1 LLSFMRTLYHPL
13 SLKLWECQNF
23 KEFLE
28 EKSSSDELFFF
39 LHCRFLLNKGP
50 TLEKDGAAFC
60 YVHYALYYYAESI
73 VDLVLKHFDE
83 ESKGFIK
90 ARLREKAKGKNKKLL
105 IDVSFVLKVLLEYY
119 RLERKQKF
127 LNIRDL
133 FRVLSIQRNMNNSN
147 KKSSLITDFG
157 TFKILIEK
165 IYGKTTEIEKAEF
178 YRECFQIGKG
188 EISAEIAFTVL
199 TESNFFINTLKL
211 RSLMNMNPKKGSVP
225 KVLVNQD
232 NYIRKLEFFNEKIK
246 GNEKM
251 LNLFGGIKKELIGMG
266 LERVC
271 SFYEFN
277 VRLFSEKFKFID
289 LSEFCG
295 KNPEMILGKIGNL
308 INEIRFLRMFHGHFY
323 EGEINENE
331 GEWEMFSREMEAFEQ
346 RFNEEKIKS
355 FEKNNKIKRIQTF
368 IKKRVSKWYVLINS
382 LLNKFK
388 QKNI

>member
-1 LLSFMRTLYHPL
+1 
-13 SLKLWECQNF
+13 
-23 KEFLE
+23 
-28 EKSSSDELFFF
+28 
-39 LHCRFLLNKGP
+39 
-50 TLEKDGAAFC
+50 
-60 YVHYALYYYAESI
+60 
-73 VDLVLKHFDE
+73 
-83 ESKGFIK
+83 
-90 ARLREKAKGKNKKLL
+90 
-105 IDVSFVLKVLLEYY
+105 
-119 RLERKQKF
+119 
-127 LNIRDL
+127 
-133 FRVLSIQRNMNNSN
+133 
-147 KKSSLITDFG
+147 
-157 TFKILIEK
+157 
-165 IYGKTTEIEKAEF
+165 
-178 YRECFQIGKG
+178 
-188 EISAEIAFTVL
+188 
-199 TESNFFINTLKL
+199 
-211 RSLMNMNPKKGSVP
+211 
-225 KVLVNQD
+225 
-232 NYIRKLEFFNEKIK
+232 
-246 GNEKM
+246 M